1 MSSQSGILLPLPPR
15 GRFLQFKAPLEGD
28 LRAALGN
35 LAEEKWDENAVFGVG
50 ASLCAAL
57 ESPVSGL
64 HPLGTFPEAKVDVP
78 STPAAAWC
86 FLRGEDPG
94 ELLERGRQLADLLA
108 PGLYVSESF
117 DSFKYKEGRDL
128 TGYLDG
134 TENPKPELAP
144 DIALISGRGAG
155 LDGGSFVS
163 VQRWVHDLS
172 YFASWPQAQRD
183 HAIGRRLSDNEE
195 LDDAPVTAHV
205 KRTAQESFSPEA
217 FMLRRSMPYTCGE
230 DEGLMFVSFARSLH
244 PFEAQLRRMVGA
256 EDGQVDALFRF
267 SLPVSGAHFFCPPIS
282 KERLDLSALL

>member
-28 LRAALGN
+28 LRSALRN
-35 LAEEKWDENAVFGVG
+35 LAEEEWDEGAVFGLG
-50 ASLCAAL
+50 PSACAAL
-57 ESPVSGL
+57 ESPISGL
-64 HPLGTFPEAKVDVP
+64 SKFPSFAEAKVDVP
-78 STPAAAWC
+78 ATPAAAWC

-94 ELLERGRQLADLLA
+94 ELLQRGRKLAELLA

-117 DSFKYKEGRDL
+117 DSFKYREGRDL

-144 DIALISGRGAG
+144 EVALLSGQGAG
-155 LDGGSFVS
+155 LDGGAFVS

-172 YFASWPQAQRD
+172 YFASWPQQQQD

-195 LDDAPVTAHV
+195 LDDAPITAHV

-230 DEGLMFVSFARSLH
+230 DEGLMFVSFARSLQ
-244 PFEAQLRRMVGA
+244 PFEDQLRRMVGA

-267 SLPVSGAHFFCPPIS
+267 SVPVSGANFFCPPMS
-282 KERLDLSALL
+282 KGRLDLSALL